1 MRETVSVFS
10 NKVSFMEKNKNM
22 GDRSPSRGN
31 LEAMAQDVSA
41 FVDELDMVRGNVETE
56 ARLLQEQSGDLF
68 CTARQI
74 ARVKEKLQNVNAFLA
89 REAAFGH
96 NFS

>member
-1 MRETVSVFS
+1 
-10 NKVSFMEKNKNM
+10 MEKNKNM
-22 GDRSPSRGN
+22 GDRSPLQGN

-41 FVDELDMVRGNVETE
+41 FVDELDVVRGNVETE

-89 REAAFGH
+89 REVAFGH

>member
-1 MRETVSVFS
+1 MFVSIS
-10 NKVSFMEKNKNM
+10 SFMTKENQNN
-22 GDRSPSRGN
+22 RVLSQGN
-31 LEAMAQDVSA
+31 LGAMAQDVSA

>member
-1 MRETVSVFS
+1 
-10 NKVSFMEKNKNM
+10 MEKNGNM
-22 GDRSPSRGN
+22 GDGSPSREN

-41 FVDELDMVRGNVETE
+41 FVDELDVVRGNVETE

-89 REAAFGH
+89 REAVFGH

>member
-1 MRETVSVFS
+1 
-10 NKVSFMEKNKNM
+10 
-22 GDRSPSRGN
+22 
-31 LEAMAQDVSA
+31 MARDVSA
-41 FVDELDMVRGNVETE
+41 FVDELDIVRGNGETE
-56 ARLLQEQSGDLF
+56 ARLLQEHSGDLF
-68 CTARQI
+68 CTARRI